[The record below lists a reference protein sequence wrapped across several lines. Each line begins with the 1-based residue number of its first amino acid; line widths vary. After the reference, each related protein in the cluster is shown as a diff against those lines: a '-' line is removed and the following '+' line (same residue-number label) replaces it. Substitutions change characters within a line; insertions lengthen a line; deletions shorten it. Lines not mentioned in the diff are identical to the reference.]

1 MSSTK
6 NNKRKRGSKAGINST
21 ASNRQQR
28 AVAPDSAQDNAITSS
43 TSTADNVSRSTPIT
57 NNIAIE
63 PSASDETEASS
74 SSQLTTEAREKGGT
88 KNTNE
93 QVGVKKVQ
101 EPINNDKNNEKE
113 KVDNSSS
120 SSSNE
125 NMTDKKSNTNS
136 LDASSSCS
144 SSEDGTSTTRRHALH
159 TASYDDDDD
168 DNHHRREKRMQD
180 MILHRSMLLERVKS
194 CRSSAEKRIGEFSSK
209 SQGNNNNNELT
220 DDEEIAAFRNMT
232 KRANQAA
239 RKNNRGDGDGKGGT
253 NEKRTSLSLRRGSN
267 IGKRMNAALSSL
279 VPGSN
284 LTTNANAN
292 AVDSNDVAAQ
302 TSVSVSDKCTSSTK
316 SAIKVSPSSKTNI
329 SSKGTRLP
337 VNPIGTSTT
346 TTTNTKTVVQ
356 PNNSN
361 PKLNKV
367 TPYPIQSTK
376 QSEVPRP
383 QPRGRPP
390 NSKNNKTSNKLS
402 GQSGG
407 SQQLAPTSSIIAR
420 TDQNT
425 NKSAGPTMMT
435 TNNFNPR
442 SSLAQASASSK
453 VHFPEAILLREKR
466 DQIQMKLRNLME
478 RQQHSND
485 PSIMTMS
492 GGGMKSNF
500 DDEAHARRAVT
511 TAGGVTSKPLMKKKI
526 NVTTEL
532 EIPSPAQLPQRRK
545 THWDTL
551 LQEMSWLASDFM
563 EERKWKLSTARLIS
577 SKIPA
582 QGISSD
588 RRKRSAEVI
597 SHDASR
603 DLHIDNIA
611 LSASSLDNPNSSRE
625 TKHLNKKDTRRRYTP
640 PAIEDENI
648 AKSNSQILSCMISE
662 LDVAIKQGGS
672 FEVSD
677 KYHQAALKQ
686 FVSTRSDILEKL
698 TAISTS
704 KYLATQN
711 HPNDKLSPIKQNDE
725 DTTSTAN
732 TVDMIDVDNN
742 NKDDSRLKDS
752 NFDSINDYIDNIHN
766 VCRSRYKSSTRES
779 TTKSLK
785 SGNIKLAPKQ
795 KEMIDFVDK
804 VWSGKP
810 CTSAM
815 ILGPT
820 ISGKTFATATII
832 WKQRTKGPQLLIC
845 PPRSMVSIQ

>member
-6 NNKRKRGSKAGINST
+6 NNKRKKAGINS
-21 ASNRQQR
+21 SVQQQR
-28 AVAPDSAQDNAITSS
+28 AVAPDSAQDRAIINT
-43 TSTADNVSRSTPIT
+43 IT
-57 NNIAIE
+57 AIE
-63 PSASDETEASS
+63 PSTP
-74 SSQLTTEAREKGGT
+74 REKGGT

-93 QVGVKKVQ
+93 KVGGRKVP
-101 EPINNDKNNEKE
+101 ETINNDKNNEKE
-113 KVDNSSS
+113 EVDNSSS

-144 SSEDGTSTTRRHALH
+144 SSQDGTSTTKRHALH
-159 TASYDDDDD
+159 IASDDDDDD
-168 DNHHRREKRMQD
+168 DNDNDYNHPRREKRMQD
-180 MILHRSMLLERVKS
+180 VILHRSVLLERVKS
-194 CRSSAEKRIGEFSSK
+194 CRSSAEKRIGELSSK
-209 SQGNNNNNELT
+209 SQGNNNNNNNELT
-220 DDEEIAAFRNMT
+220 DDDEIAAFRNMT
-232 KRANQAA
+232 KQANQAA

-253 NEKRTSLSLRRGSN
+253 NEKRTSLSLRRGSSV
-267 IGKRMNAALSSL
+267 GKRMNAALSSL

-284 LTTNANAN
+284 LTTNANA
-292 AVDSNDVAAQ
+292 VDSNNGAAQ
-302 TSVSVSDKCTSSTK
+302 TSVSASDT
-316 SAIKVSPSSKTNI
+316 ALKVSPSSKTNI
-329 SSKGTRLP
+329 VPKATRLP
-337 VNPIGTSTT
+337 INPMGTSTT
-346 TTTNTKTVVQ
+346 TTTNTKTAVQ

-367 TPYPIQSTK
+367 TSYPTQSTK

-390 NSKNNKTSNKLS
+390 NSKNNKTSTKSS
-402 GQSGG
+402 GQLGG
-407 SQQLAPTSSIIAR
+407 SQQLAPPSSTIAR

-425 NKSAGPTMMT
+425 NKSTGPTMMM
-435 TNNFNPR
+435 TNNLNPR
-442 SSLAQASASSK
+442 SSLAQASASTK

-466 DQIQMKLRNLME
+466 DQIQLKLRNLME

-492 GGGMKSNF
+492 GGAMKS
-500 DDEAHARRAVT
+500 DDEAHARRALT
-511 TAGGVTSKPLMKKKI
+511 TAGGVISKPLMKKKI
-526 NVTTEL
+526 NFITEL

-582 QGISSD
+582 QGLSSD

-603 DLHIDNIA
+603 ELHTDNIA
-611 LSASSLDNPNSSRE
+611 LSANSLENPNGSRE
-625 TKHLNKKDTRRRYTP
+625 TKHSNKKDTRRRYTP
-640 PAIEDENI
+640 PAIEDVNI

-698 TAISTS
+698 TTTTTT

-711 HPNDKLSPIKQNDE
+711 HPNDELSPIKQNKV

-732 TVDMIDVDNN
+732 AVDMIDVDNN
-742 NKDDSRLKDS
+742 KDNSRSKDS

-766 VCRSRYKSSTRES
+766 VCKSRYKSSTRES

-785 SGNIKLAPKQ
+785 SGNIKLTPKQ

-845 PPRSMVSIQ
+845 PSRSMVSI